1 MVGSVKAQIIAK
13 LKDLVAKQEHL
24 TSTFDLEEVQTLSTN
39 SLDLLQY
46 LLAIVDQQDIDL
58 AKLKNELEK
67 VSELEVSSA
76 TDSSNLAKQKQS
88 LQENLVNLE
97 HSWQVI
103 HDDRKEVERS
113 LQTLNETSLQF
124 EYEKDNL
131 ECELGQVKYQLAEVK
146 TNFIKLE
153 ISSAREIETW
163 KNEAEDLVKQI
174 TNFQESYQ
182 NLSNELAQLG
192 MEIQAIFTSCT
203 AKQLI
208 SEAKITNMTNLQQI
222 ADLTQKV
229 TEYQVALTQIKE
241 SIEEFYQKKTNLERD
256 LATALQE
263 LAELKKEKENHH
275 KDQQEAEIEFD
286 KVDQGV
292 DELGAQILEISNLL
306 AKLS

>member
-1 MVGSVKAQIIAK
+1 MVGSAKAQIIAK

-58 AKLKNELEK
+58 AKLKNELTRASK
-67 VSELEVSSA
+67 LEESA
-76 TDSSNLAKQKQS
+76 TNKTSNLAKPEA
-88 LQENLVNLE
+88 QEDLVNLE
-97 HSWQVI
+97 HSWQAMC
-103 HDDRKEVERS
+103 DDRKEVERS

-131 ECELGQVKYQLAEVK
+131 ECELGQVKYQLAEAK
-146 TNFIKLE
+146 TNFIKLKVA
-153 ISSAREIETW
+153 SAREIETW
-163 KNEAEDLVKQI
+163 KNEAEDLVKQV

-182 NLSNELAQLG
+182 NLSSELAKLG
-192 MEIQAIFTSCT
+192 VEIQAIFASCG

-208 SEAKITNMTNLQQI
+208 AVEKITNMTNLQQI

-241 SIEEFYQKKTNLERD
+241 SIEEFYQKKTDLERN
-256 LATALQE
+256 LASALQE
-263 LAELKKEKENHH
+263 LAKLKEEKENNH